1 MNTNG
6 AIMTIFEIWF
16 TAQMAGYFNSPKS
29 QTVTSYGQISTDGA
43 AIEDEEGPKS
53 VAEFVQPKWLAQIA
67 HMGYHFVPWL
77 N

>member
-1 MNTNG
+1 MG
-6 AIMTIFEIWF
+6 ARL
-16 TAQMAGYFNSPKS
+16 QPKLR
-29 QTVTSYGQISTDGA
+29 TDGA
-43 AIEDEEGPKS
+43 VIEDEEGLKS